1 MSMKISGVDY
11 DDGRVTSVE
20 ISGILD
26 VDNDEPVTA
35 FFRREVPGR
44 WILRKTGDID
54 WEQYYTCSNCGDR
67 QYWESHFCPNCGATM
82 DGGDGNSDICSK
94 TT

>member
-11 DDGRVTSVE
+11 DDGRVTSVK

-35 FFRREVPGR
+35 FFRRLVYGKWNDEGFYISCSVCGHSVLLGTKVPVVHKSEKAN
-44 WILRKTGDID
+44 LK
-54 WEQYYTCSNCGDR
+54 
-67 QYWESHFCPNCGATM
+67 FCPHCGARM
-82 DGGDGNSDICSK
+82 DGGDGND
-94 TT
+94 